1 MLVSTARLDLV
12 ALSPEVVAALVAGDA
27 AAAAR
32 LAPVPVD
39 DSTFA
44 GDEYVLGLRHAQL
57 QADPASGTWL
67 LHAMVERDRGRV
79 VGRIGFHAP
88 PDEDGT
94 VEVGYVVQPAERRRG
109 YALEAVVGLLDEAV
123 RLGAR
128 RCLASVSPGNAA
140 SQSLVARLGFVKVGE
155 QVDEVDGL
163 EEVLA
168 VDLPL
173 SR

>member
-1 MLVSTARLDLV
+1 MRTARLDLV

-32 LAPVPVD
+32 LAPFPVD

-57 QADPASGTWL
+57 QADPASATWL
-67 LHAMVERDRGRV
+67 LHAMVDRERGRV
-79 VGRIGFHAP
+79 VGRIGFHEP
-88 PDEDGT
+88 PDEDAT

-109 YALEAVVGLLDEAV
+109 YALEAVVGMLEEAV

-128 RCLASVSPGNAA
+128 RCLASVSPSNAA